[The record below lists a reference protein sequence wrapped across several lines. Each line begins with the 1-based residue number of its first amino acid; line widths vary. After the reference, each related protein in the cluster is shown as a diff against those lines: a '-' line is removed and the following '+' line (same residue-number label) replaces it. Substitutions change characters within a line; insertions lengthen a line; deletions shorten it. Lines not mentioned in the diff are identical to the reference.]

1 MLDIKL
7 GILQLLTPKLC
18 LLPLAHKVQ
27 EIVGLGGG
35 GCQYKNG
42 GCGLLK
48 QFFFLFKKKIVF
60 IPS

>member
-35 GCQYKNG
+35 CQYKNG

-48 QFFFLFKKKIVF
+48 QFFLFKKKIVF
-60 IPS
+60 IPR